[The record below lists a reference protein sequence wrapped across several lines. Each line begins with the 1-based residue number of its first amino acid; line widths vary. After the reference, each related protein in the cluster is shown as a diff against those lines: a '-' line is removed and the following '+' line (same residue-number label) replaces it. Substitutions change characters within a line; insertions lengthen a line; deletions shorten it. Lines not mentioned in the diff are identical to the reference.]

1 LLSCRYKI
9 DNEPAILE
17 CVIRLKFGS
26 KSHGLLGIQK
36 NSLHLAVHLTST
48 KGNTNAFPSS
58 GITHVLSSAVS
69 LLYSSSVS
77 GYQLDMVMPQV

>member
-1 LLSCRYKI
+1 LGAKAIGYWEFRKI
-9 DNEPAILE
+9 P
-17 CVIRLKFGS
+17 CTFV
-26 KSHGLLGIQK
+26 
-36 NSLHLAVHLTST
+36 VHLTST